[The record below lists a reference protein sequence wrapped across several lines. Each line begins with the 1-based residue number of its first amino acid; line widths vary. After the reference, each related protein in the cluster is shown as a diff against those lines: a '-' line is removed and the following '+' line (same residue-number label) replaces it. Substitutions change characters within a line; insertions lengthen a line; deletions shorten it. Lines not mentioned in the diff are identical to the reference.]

1 MLKKA
6 IFFFIEPY
14 LPYVALFFIVLGGI
28 IFHYVVPEHAGALTF
43 MWLVH
48 VLYWF
53 VKYVPSYIRFKQ

>member
-14 LPYVALFFIVLGGI
+14 LPYVAFFFIVFGGV

-43 MWLVH
+43 M
-48 VLYWF
+48 
-53 VKYVPSYIRFKQ
+53 